1 MPEQP
6 KDKLQ
11 GSDFLSTMLRIDP
24 GFMDQVRNTQ
34 DMVYSDGALPR
45 KIKLLIAMAFDAAHG
60 AVSGVKALAKAAMAA
75 GATKEEIAEV
85 LRVAFYLGGVGSIY
99 AASQGLKEL
108 FPAS

>member
-1 MPEQP
+1 MAENPSN
-6 KDKLQ
+6 KLQ
-11 GSDFLSTMLRIDP
+11 GSDFLSTILKIDP
-24 GFMDQVRNTQ
+24 LFMDQVKSTQ
-34 DMVYSDGALPR
+34 AMVYSDGALPR

-60 AVSGVKALAKAAMAA
+60 AVSGVRSLAQAAMAA

-108 FPAS
+108 FPAP